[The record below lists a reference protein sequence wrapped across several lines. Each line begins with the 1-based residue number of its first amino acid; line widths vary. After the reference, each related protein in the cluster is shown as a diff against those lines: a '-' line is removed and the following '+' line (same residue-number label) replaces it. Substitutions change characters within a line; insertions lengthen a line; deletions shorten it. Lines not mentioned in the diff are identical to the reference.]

1 MFPLPGLPIFT
12 PDQVARVCE
21 NLEETGDIERLGRF
35 LWSLPTPVPG
45 SASDALNRHESVMRA
60 RALVAFHSGNFEALY
75 QILQNHRFTRE
86 SHGKLQALWLDAHYR
101 EAERLRGRPL
111 GPVEKYRIRKKFPLP
126 HTIWDGEQKTHCFKE
141 RTRSLLREWYLQD
154 PYPNPSRKQHLAQAT
169 GLTPT
174 QVGNWFKNRR
184 QRDRAASAKNRL
196 QQDSSL
202 LSSGSQDCH
211 PHLQQGS
218 PSQPGSPETS
228 DCSTGTER
236 NRTSTPDI
244 SVCSDSDFDP

>member
-1 MFPLPGLPIFT
+1 MFPLPMFT

-35 LWSLPTPVPG
+35 LWSLPAAVPA

-60 RALVAFHSGNFEALY
+60 RALVAFHGGNFEALY
-75 QILQNHRFTRE
+75 QILQSHRFTRE
-86 SHGKLQALWLDAHYR
+86 SHAKLQDLWLDAHYR

-126 HTIWDGEQKTHCFKE
+126 RTIWDGEQKTHCFKE

-154 PYPNPSRKQHLAQAT
+154 PYPNPSRKRHLAQAT

-184 QRDRAASAKNRL
+184 QRDRAASAKNRS
-196 QQDSSL
+196 QDSSL
-202 LSSGSQDCH
+202 LPTGTSLDSTSQDLH
-211 PHLQQGS
+211 PHLPASS
-218 PSQPGSPETS
+218 PNNPGSPEAS
-228 DCSTGTER
+228 DCSTGTGTR
-236 NRTSTPDI
+236 RT
-244 SVCSDSDFDP
+244 

>member
-75 QILQNHRFTRE
+75 QILQNHRFTRD

-141 RTRSLLREWYLQD
+141 RTQSMLREWYLQD
-154 PYPNPSRKQHLAQAT
+154 PYPNPSRKRHLAQAT

-174 QVGNWFKNRR
+174 
-184 QRDRAASAKNRL
+184 

-228 DCSTGTER
+228 DCSTGTEQR
-236 NRTSTPDI
+236 GTSTPNI